1 MTKLNKNTSAGEV
14 SIFDVIGIKTNFQQ
28 ILFKLFIR
36 DPQMK
41 SSKAILVLLTII
53 FLFQKNFTKAQEVF
67 PVVMREMRAAWIA
80 TVANIDWPSEPG
92 LNVEKQKQEAIAIL
106 ERLKELNMN
115 TAVLQVRPQADAL
128 YQSELE
134 PWSYYLTGEQGKAPE
149 PFYDPLEF
157 WIEESHSR
165 GIELHAWL
173 NPYRANHSAMR
184 GEISPKSIVKAHP
197 IWVKKLGDQGYYWMD
212 PTLQEVQ
219 DHSFA
224 VVMDIVKRYDI
235 DAIHFDDY
243 FYPYR
248 DYNDGKDFPDDDT
261 YQEYQKN
268 GGTLARDDW
277 RRDAVNKFIKRV
289 YEGIKSEKPHVKF
302 GISPFGV
309 YRPGIPPSIAGFD
322 QYGILYADAKLWLN
336 MGWIDYF
343 TPQLYWPI
351 SRVEL
356 SYPVLLDWW
365 ESENTMRRNLWPGL
379 FIRPEINKKDM
390 SLEIVNQ
397 IMVTRGIVP
406 HSPGTM
412 LFSMRS
418 LMSIDSTVYKALKEG
433 PFKSLAITPAYS
445 WLDNE
450 APNTPIILKEGSA
463 DDLTISWKISGEEN
477 PAWFILY
484 KKINDVWTYDVLP
497 GNTYSIPTSNHFKDI
512 SAVAVSAVDR
522 CGNESEKTI
531 LEVK

>member
-1 MTKLNKNTSAGEV
+1 MKLT
-14 SIFDVIGIKTNFQQ
+14 
-28 ILFKLFIR
+28 
-36 DPQMK
+36 
-41 SSKAILVLLTII
+41 KAILFMLVII
-53 FLFQKNFTKAQEVF
+53 FISHSYLTNAQEEF
-67 PVVMREMRAAWIA
+67 PFVLREMRAAWIA
-80 TVANIDWPSEPG
+80 TVANIDWPSKPG
-92 LNVEKQKQEAIAIL
+92 LSVDIQKQEAISIL
-106 ERLKELNMN
+106 ERLKDLNMN
-115 TAVLQVRPQADAL
+115 TVVLQVRPQADAL

-157 WIEESHSR
+157 WIEEAHNR

-173 NPYRANHSAMR
+173 NPYRANHSAMI

-197 IWVKKLGDQGYYWMD
+197 NWVKKLGDNGYYWMD
-212 PTLQEVQ
+212 PAIQKVQ

-261 YQEYQKN
+261 YQEYQNN

-336 MGWIDYF
+336 MGWVDYF
-343 TPQLYWPI
+343 TPQLYWSI

-379 FIRPEINKKDM
+379 FMRPEVNKKEM
-390 SLEIVNQ
+390 ALEIVNQ
-397 IMVTRGIVP
+397 IMVTRGMVP
-406 HSPGTM
+406 QSPGTM
-412 LFSMRS
+412 LFSMKS
-418 LMSIDSTVYKALKEG
+418 LMSKDSTIYNALRVG
-433 PFKSLAITPAYS
+433 PFKTDALTPTYP

-450 APNTPIILKEGSA
+450 APASPILNVDKLDSE
-463 DDLTISWKISGEEN
+463 LTIRWETAGEEKSF
-477 PAWFILY
+477 WFVLY
-484 KKINDVWTYDVLP
+484 TKINGIWSYEILSGSMQMVIKNLYDKNL
-497 GNTYSIPTSNHFKDI
+497 
-512 SAVAVSAVDR
+512 SAIAISAVDR
-522 CGNESEKTI
+522 CGNESEKKI
-531 LEVK
+531 LKIED